1 MIDLNNNNN
10 SKQTPIKEN
19 SNNLLEFDF
28 VETNSN
34 SNIKGNSTTKFNNNT
49 TNFNDIHDI
58 FSNQGSNQKTTSDNS
73 SHTAFNF
80 HQNQQPV
87 IDFNDFNFNL
97 QTSNQISSSK
107 EDLKQTGS
115 KTKTNIN
122 EINANKINLFD
133 SSNTNNK
140 LNVDSKK
147 DTAINRGK
155 SPAESKVINN
165 KKDQDIYDFF
175 K

>member
-28 VETNSN
+28 VESNSN

-147 DTAINRGK
+147 DTAINRDK